1 MHKKLFDWDQI
12 SFSPLLQLH
21 LIVQRWIHS
30 PHLSGSVSC
39 YLVELSQFPI
49 SCISFGVIRSSHWQS
64 GLWSQDLREKLKKK
78 KALLTNWR
86 ESVFPGCSSHEQ
98 RVEETSRSTKAKIKY
113 ILMSQQC
120 RGPSLHWI
128 ESVYTAST
136 LYGKTHTTEPIHLLH
151 PFSHIPPFPFQQK
164 EMDEV
169 TNLKHFLPLW
179 SFIWNEDLGSTIP
192 LVVPNPLGK
201 HSGLQPFLTIAVG
214 ATPLVD
220 VLGGKRKI
228 MQLTLVGSKHGPLWR
243 RLQYSWDWKMSQDW
257 LCNLLECSTLQIT

>member
-1 MHKKLFDWDQI
+1 M
-12 SFSPLLQLH
+12 
-21 LIVQRWIHS
+21 
-30 PHLSGSVSC
+30 
-39 YLVELSQFPI
+39 
-49 SCISFGVIRSSHWQS
+49 
-64 GLWSQDLREKLKKK
+64 
-78 KALLTNWR
+78 
-86 ESVFPGCSSHEQ
+86 FPGCSSHEQ